1 MQSPG
6 PLGNYNCL
14 QFLFFSLKNV
24 QPAPWTTR
32 QRWHC
37 LRVEESP
44 SSIFGSAWGACP
56 GGLDKSP
63 LACSWTSPLA
73 HTPGSEGASAP
84 KWGCLSESQCLAC
97 HGRVDWLGV

>member
-1 MQSPG
+1 MWSPG

-37 LRVEESP
+37 LRAEESP
-44 SSIFGSAWGACP
+44 SSGFGSAWGACP
-56 GGLDKSP
+56 AGLDKSP
-63 LACSWTSPLA
+63 PCLLPDFPLGPHSQFRRGLSPQV
-73 HTPGSEGASAP
+73 GM
-84 KWGCLSESQCLAC
+84 SQ
-97 HGRVDWLGV
+97 